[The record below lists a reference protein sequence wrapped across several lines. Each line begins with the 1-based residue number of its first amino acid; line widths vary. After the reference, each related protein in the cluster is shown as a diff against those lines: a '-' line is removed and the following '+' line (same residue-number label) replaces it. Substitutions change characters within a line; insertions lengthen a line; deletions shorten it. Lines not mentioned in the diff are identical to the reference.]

1 MSAGQYLLTVILSAA
16 VSAGTYVVMH
26 NVVPSKPVVQ
36 TVDVPQVTGLTPE
49 QGRALIE
56 PLGLLLVIDGEKV
69 PDSDRITPGSLIEQR
84 PLQGSRLVRGGEI
97 HAHIAT
103 APQLFP
109 VPVLVGMP
117 AAVAQQQLVSAGFRI
132 GTVTEEISDKVPAG
146 QVITTQP
153 VAGERLRKGEA
164 VSLQVAKATEQFDLP
179 SLRGKSLG
187 GARAALEQ
195 LGLVVGDVRR
205 GSDDNAADGAVLRQS
220 PAAGSKVSKGQKVD
234 LVIND

>member
-1 MSAGQYLLTVILSAA
+1 MSAGQYLVTILLSAA
-16 VSAGTYVVMH
+16 VSAGTYFVMQ
-26 NVVPSKPVVQ
+26 NVAPNRPVVQ

-56 PLGLLLVIDGEKV
+56 PLGLLLVIDGTKE
-69 PDSDRITPGSLIEQR
+69 PDSDRVTPGSLIEQR

-109 VPVLVGMP
+109 VPVLAGMP
-117 AAVAQQQLVSAGFRI
+117 AAAAQQQLVSAGFRI
-132 GTVTEEISDKVPAG
+132 GAITEEVADKVPPG
-146 QVITTQP
+146 QVIASQP
-153 VAGERLRKGEA
+153 AGGERVRKGEA
-164 VSLQVAKATEQFDLP
+164 ISLRVAKATEQFDLP

-220 PAAGSKVSKGQKVD
+220 PAAGTKVSKGQKVD
-234 LVIND
+234 LVVND

>member
-1 MSAGQYLLTVILSAA
+1 
-16 VSAGTYVVMH
+16 
-26 NVVPSKPVVQ
+26 
-36 TVDVPQVTGLTPE
+36 VTGLTPE

-56 PLGLLLVIDGEKV
+56 PLGLLLVIDGTKE
-69 PDSDRITPGSLIEQR
+69 PDSDRVTPGSLIEQR
-84 PLQGSRLVRGGEI
+84 PLQGSRLIRGGEI

-109 VPVLVGMP
+109 VPVLAGVP
-117 AAVAQQQLVSAGFRI
+117 AAVAQQQLVAAGFRI
-132 GTVTEEISDKVPAG
+132 GTITEEVSDKVPAG

-153 VAGERLRKGEA
+153 AASERLRKGE
-164 VSLQVAKATEQFDLP
+164 VVNLHVAKATEQVDVP

-195 LGLVVGDVRR
+195 LGLVVGDVRK

-220 PAAGSKVSKGQKVD
+220 PAPGTKVSKGQKID